1 MRSGRGE
8 VCYGAFM
15 RESLATMLRQLV
27 REGETS
33 GPPIPW
39 DPEAIKKAARLRK
52 VLMAGLHSPGGD
64 DFGIVKVVKRLKK
77 RR

>member
-1 MRSGRGE
+1 MRKPS
-8 VCYGAFM
+8 
-15 RESLATMLRQLV
+15 ATKLGQLV

-39 DPEAIKKAARLRK
+39 DPEAIKKAAHLRNA
-52 VLMAGLHSPGGD
+52 LMAGLHSPDVD
-64 DFGIVKVVKRLKK
+64 DFDIVKVVKRLEK